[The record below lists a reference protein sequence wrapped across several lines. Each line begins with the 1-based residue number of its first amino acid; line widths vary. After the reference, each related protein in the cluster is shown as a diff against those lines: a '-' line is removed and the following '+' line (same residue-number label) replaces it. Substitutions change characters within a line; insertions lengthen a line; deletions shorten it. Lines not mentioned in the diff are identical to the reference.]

1 MLNQQKNSEIKMTV
15 KKKISMTVNGRLVN
29 AEIEPRRHL
38 VDFLREDLHLKGPHL
53 GCEQGACGACT
64 VKVDGQII
72 RGCLFLAV
80 QADGSVV
87 ETVEGL
93 TKSGA
98 LADLQESFMRHNAMQ
113 CGFCSSGMLLAAAE
127 LIEKQPKASR
137 EEVREWISGNYCRC
151 TGYHSIV
158 DAIVDVLD
166 ARAKGQKIKPVLANA

>member
-1 MLNQQKNSEIKMTV
+1 MSL
-15 KKKISMTVNGRLVN
+15 KKKISMTVNGQLVN
-29 AEIEPRRHL
+29 AEIESRKHL

-80 QADGSVV
+80 QADGKVV

-93 TKSGA
+93 TKNGV
-98 LADLQESFMRHNAMQ
+98 LADLQESFLRHNAMQ

-127 LIEKQPKASR
+127 LIEKQPKATR
-137 EEVREWISGNYCRC
+137 EQVREWISGNYCRC

-158 DAIVDVLD
+158 DAIVAVLD
-166 ARAKGQKIKPVLANA
+166 TRAKGQTNKPVVAHA

>member
-1 MLNQQKNSEIKMTV
+1 MSL

-93 TKSGA
+93 TKNGV
-98 LADLQESFMRHNAMQ
+98 LTDLQESFMRHSAMQ

-127 LIEKQPKASR
+127 LIEKQPKATR
-137 EEVREWISGNYCRC
+137 EQVREWISGNYCRC

-158 DAIVDVLD
+158 DAIIDVLD

>member
-1 MLNQQKNSEIKMTV
+1 MSL
-15 KKKISMTVNGRLVN
+15 KKQISMTVNGTLVN

-64 VKVDGQII
+64 VKVNGQII

-80 QADGSVV
+80 QANGAVV

-98 LADLQESFMRHNAMQ
+98 LADLQESFMRRNAMQ

-127 LIEKQPKASR
+127 LIEKQPKATR
-137 EEVREWISGNYCRC
+137 EQVREWISGNYCRC

-158 DAIVDVLD
+158 DAIVDVLE
-166 ARAKGQKIKPVLANA
+166 ARSKGQKVKPVIAHA

>member
-1 MLNQQKNSEIKMTV
+1 MAL
-15 KKKISMTVNGRLVN
+15 KKKISMTVNGALVN
-29 AEIEPRRHL
+29 AEVEPRRHL
-38 VDFLREDLHLKGPHL
+38 VDFLREELHLKGPHL

-80 QADGSVV
+80 QADGCVV

-93 TKSGA
+93 TKSGV

-166 ARAKGQKIKPVLANA
+166 ARSKGQKVKPVTAHA

>member
-1 MLNQQKNSEIKMTV
+1 MSI
-15 KKKISMTVNGRLVN
+15 KKKIAMTVNGVSVK
-29 AEIEPRRHL
+29 AEIEPRTHL
-38 VDFLREDLHLKGPHL
+38 VDFLREELHLKGPHL

-64 VKVDGQII
+64 VKVNGQII
-72 RGCLFLAV
+72 RGCLYLAI
-80 QADGSVV
+80 QADGCEV
-87 ETVEGL
+87 ETIEGL

-98 LADLQESFMRHNAMQ
+98 LSDLQESFMRHNAMQ

-127 LIEKQPKASR
+127 LIEQRPKASR

-166 ARAKGQKIKPVLANA
+166 ARAKGQKIKPVVAHA

>member
-1 MLNQQKNSEIKMTV
+1 MSL
-15 KKKISMTVNGRLVN
+15 KKQISMTVNGILVN

-64 VKVDGQII
+64 VKVNGQII

-80 QADGSVV
+80 QANGAVV
-87 ETVEGL
+87 ETIEGL

-98 LADLQESFMRHNAMQ
+98 LADLQESFMRRNAMQ

-127 LIEKQPKASR
+127 LIEKQPKATR
-137 EEVREWISGNYCRC
+137 EQVREWISGNYCRC

-158 DAIVDVLD
+158 DAIVDVLE
-166 ARAKGQKIKPVLANA
+166 ARSKGQKVKPVVAHA

>member
-1 MLNQQKNSEIKMTV
+1 MSL
-15 KKKISMTVNGRLVN
+15 KKKITLTVNGVEVT
-29 AEIEPRRHL
+29 AEVEPRMHL
-38 VDFLREDLHLKGPHL
+38 VDFLREELHLKGPHL

-72 RGCLFLAV
+72 RGCLYLAV
-80 QADGSVV
+80 QANGSVV

-113 CGFCSSGMLLAAAE
+113 CGFCSSGMLLAASE
-127 LIEKQPKASR
+127 LVEQQPKASR

-151 TGYHSIV
+151 TCYHAIV
-158 DAIVDVLD
+158 DAIVAVLD
-166 ARAKGQKIKPVLANA
+166 ARAKGQKIKPVVANA

>member
-1 MLNQQKNSEIKMTV
+1 MSL
-15 KKKISMTVNGRLVN
+15 KKKITLTVNGVEVT
-29 AEIEPRRHL
+29 AEVEPRTHL

-72 RGCLFLAV
+72 RGCLYLAV
-80 QADGSVV
+80 QANGAVV

-127 LIEKQPKASR
+127 LVEKRPKASR
-137 EEVREWISGNYCRC
+137 EQVREWISGNYCRC

-158 DAIVDVLD
+158 DAIVAVLD
-166 ARAKGQKIKPVLANA
+166 ARLKGQKIKPVVANA

>member
-1 MLNQQKNSEIKMTV
+1 MSL
-15 KKKISMTVNGRLVN
+15 KKKITLTVNGIQVT
-29 AEIEPRRHL
+29 AEVEPRMHL

-72 RGCLFLAV
+72 RGCLYLAV
-80 QADGSVV
+80 QANGSVV
-87 ETVEGL
+87 ETIEGL

-98 LADLQESFMRHNAMQ
+98 LADLQESFMLHNAMQ

-127 LIEKQPKASR
+127 LVEKQPKASR
-137 EEVREWISGNYCRC
+137 EQVREWISGNYCRC

-158 DAIVDVLD
+158 DAIVAVLD
-166 ARAKGQKIKPVLANA
+166 ARSKGQKIKPVVANA

>member
-1 MLNQQKNSEIKMTV
+1 MSL
-15 KKKISMTVNGRLVN
+15 KKKISMTVNGVLVN

-38 VDFLREDLHLKGPHL
+38 VDFLREDLYLKGPHL

-64 VKVDGQII
+64 VKVNGQII

-80 QADGSVV
+80 QADGAVV

-98 LADLQESFMRHNAMQ
+98 LADLQESFMRRNAMQ

-127 LIEKQPKASR
+127 LIEKQPKATR
-137 EEVREWISGNYCRC
+137 EQVREWISGNYCRC

-158 DAIVDVLD
+158 DAIVDVLE
-166 ARAKGQKIKPVLANA
+166 ARSKGQKVKPVVAHA

>member
-1 MLNQQKNSEIKMTV
+1 MSL

-93 TKSGA
+93 TKNGV

-127 LIEKQPKASR
+127 LIEKQPKSSR
-137 EEVREWISGNYCRC
+137 EQVREWISGNYCRC

>member
-1 MLNQQKNSEIKMTV
+1 MTL
-15 KKKISMTVNGRLVN
+15 KKQISMTVNGILVN
-29 AEIEPRRHL
+29 AEIEPRKHL

-64 VKVDGQII
+64 VKVNGQVI

-80 QADGSVV
+80 QANGAVV
-87 ETVEGL
+87 ETIEGL

-98 LADLQESFMRHNAMQ
+98 LADLQESFMRRNAMQ

-127 LIEKQPKASR
+127 LIEKQPKSTR
-137 EEVREWISGNYCRC
+137 EQVREWISGNYCRC

-158 DAIVDVLD
+158 DAIVDVLE
-166 ARAKGQKIKPVLANA
+166 ARAKGQKIKPVVAHV

>member
-1 MLNQQKNSEIKMTV
+1 MIL
-15 KKKISMTVNGRLVN
+15 KKKISMTENGRLVN

-38 VDFLREDLHLKGPHL
+38 VDFFREDLHLKGPHL

-93 TKSGA
+93 TKNGV
-98 LADLQESFMRHNAMQ
+98 LADLQESFMHHNAMQ

-127 LIEKQPKASR
+127 LIEKQPKATR
-137 EEVREWISGNYCRC
+137 EQVREWISGNYCRC

-166 ARAKGQKIKPVLANA
+166 ARANGQKIKPVLANA

>member
-1 MLNQQKNSEIKMTV
+1 MSL

-64 VKVDGQII
+64 VKVNGQII

-80 QADGSVV
+80 QADGGVV

-93 TKSGA
+93 TKDGT
-98 LADLQESFMRHNAMQ
+98 LTDLQESFMRHNAMQ

-127 LIEKQPKASR
+127 LIEKQPKATR

>member
-1 MLNQQKNSEIKMTV
+1 MIV

>member
-1 MLNQQKNSEIKMTV
+1 MSL
-15 KKKISMTVNGRLVN
+15 KKHISMTVNGVLVN

-64 VKVDGQII
+64 VKVNGQII

-80 QADGSVV
+80 QANGAVV
-87 ETVEGL
+87 ETIEGL

-158 DAIVDVLD
+158 DAIVDVIE
-166 ARAKGQKIKPVLANA
+166 ARAKGQKIKPIVALA

>member
-1 MLNQQKNSEIKMTV
+1 MSL
-15 KKKISMTVNGRLVN
+15 KKKITLTVNGVEVT
-29 AEIEPRRHL
+29 AEVEPRMHL
-38 VDFLREDLHLKGPHL
+38 VDFLREELHLKGPHL

-72 RGCLFLAV
+72 RGCLYLAV
-80 QADGSVV
+80 QANGSVV

-113 CGFCSSGMLLAAAE
+113 CGFCSSGMLLAASE
-127 LIEKQPKASR
+127 LVEQQPKASR

-151 TGYHSIV
+151 TGYHAIV
-158 DAIVDVLD
+158 DAIVAVLD
-166 ARAKGQKIKPVLANA
+166 ARAKGQKNKTVVANA

>member
-1 MLNQQKNSEIKMTV
+1 MSL
-15 KKKISMTVNGRLVN
+15 KKQVSMTVNGVLVN

-64 VKVDGQII
+64 VKVNGQII

-80 QADGSVV
+80 QANGAVV

-98 LADLQESFMRHNAMQ
+98 LADLQESFMRRNAMQ

-127 LIEKQPKASR
+127 LIEKQPKATR
-137 EEVREWISGNYCRC
+137 EQVREWISGNYCRC

-158 DAIVDVLD
+158 DAIVDVLE
-166 ARAKGQKIKPVLANA
+166 ARSKGQKVKPVIAHA

>member
-1 MLNQQKNSEIKMTV
+1 MSL
-15 KKKISMTVNGRLVN
+15 KKKITLTVNGVEVT
-29 AEIEPRRHL
+29 AEVEPRTHL

-72 RGCLFLAV
+72 RGCLYLAV
-80 QADGSVV
+80 QANGAVV

-127 LIEKQPKASR
+127 LVEKQPKASR
-137 EEVREWISGNYCRC
+137 EQVREWISGNYCRC

-158 DAIVDVLD
+158 DAIVAVLD
-166 ARAKGQKIKPVLANA
+166 ARSKGQKIKPVVANA

>member
-1 MLNQQKNSEIKMTV
+1 MSL
-15 KKKISMTVNGRLVN
+15 KKKITLTVNGIQVT
-29 AEIEPRRHL
+29 AEVEPRTHL

-72 RGCLFLAV
+72 RGCLYLAI
-80 QADGSVV
+80 QANGSVV

-127 LIEKQPKASR
+127 LVEKKPKASR

-158 DAIVDVLD
+158 DAIVAVLD
-166 ARAKGQKIKPVLANA
+166 ARSKGQKIKPVVANA

>member
-1 MLNQQKNSEIKMTV
+1 MSL
-15 KKKISMTVNGRLVN
+15 KKQISMTVNGVLVN

-64 VKVDGQII
+64 VKVNGQII

-80 QADGSVV
+80 QANGAVV
-87 ETVEGL
+87 ETIEGL

-98 LADLQESFMRHNAMQ
+98 LADLQESFMRRNAMQ

-127 LIEKQPKASR
+127 LIEKQPKATR
-137 EEVREWISGNYCRC
+137 EQVREWISGNYCRC

-158 DAIVDVLD
+158 DAIFDVLE
-166 ARAKGQKIKPVLANA
+166 ARAKGQKIKPVIAHA

>member
-1 MLNQQKNSEIKMTV
+1 MSL
-15 KKKISMTVNGRLVN
+15 KKQISMTVNGTLVN

-64 VKVDGQII
+64 VKVNGQII

-80 QADGSVV
+80 QANGAEV

-98 LADLQESFMRHNAMQ
+98 LADLQESFMRRNAMQ

-127 LIEKQPKASR
+127 LIEKQPKATR
-137 EEVREWISGNYCRC
+137 EQVREWISGNYCRC

-158 DAIVDVLD
+158 DAIVDVLE
-166 ARAKGQKIKPVLANA
+166 ARSKGQKVKPVVAHA

>member
-1 MLNQQKNSEIKMTV
+1 MSL
-15 KKKISMTVNGRLVN
+15 KKQISMTVNGVLVN

-64 VKVDGQII
+64 VKVNGQII

-80 QADGSVV
+80 QANGAVV

-98 LADLQESFMRHNAMQ
+98 LADLQESFMRRNAMQ

-127 LIEKQPKASR
+127 LIEKQPKATR
-137 EEVREWISGNYCRC
+137 EQVREWISGNYCRC

-166 ARAKGQKIKPVLANA
+166 ARSKGQKVKPVVAHA

>member
-1 MLNQQKNSEIKMTV
+1 MTL
-15 KKKISMTVNGRLVN
+15 KKQISMTVNGILVN
-29 AEIEPRRHL
+29 AEIEPRKHL

-64 VKVDGQII
+64 VKVNGQII

-80 QADGSVV
+80 QANGAVV
-87 ETVEGL
+87 ETIEGL

-98 LADLQESFMRHNAMQ
+98 LADLQESFMRRNAMH

-127 LIEKQPKASR
+127 LIEKQPKSTR
-137 EEVREWISGNYCRC
+137 EQVREWISGNYCRC

-158 DAIVDVLD
+158 DAIVDVLE
-166 ARAKGQKIKPVLANA
+166 ARAKGQKIKPVVAHV

>member
-1 MLNQQKNSEIKMTV
+1 MSL
-15 KKKISMTVNGRLVN
+15 KKKVSITVNGVTIN
-29 AEIEPRRHL
+29 TEIEPRRHL

-80 QADGSVV
+80 QADGCVV
-87 ETVEGL
+87 ETIEGL

-137 EEVREWISGNYCRC
+137 AEVREWISGNYCRC
-151 TGYHSIV
+151 TGYHAIV
-158 DAIVDVLD
+158 DAIMDVLE
-166 ARAKGQKIKPVLANA
+166 ARIKGQKIKPVVAHA

>member
-1 MLNQQKNSEIKMTV
+1 MSL
-15 KKKISMTVNGRLVN
+15 KKKVSMTVNGVTVN

-38 VDFLREDLHLKGPHL
+38 VDFLREELHLKGPHL

-98 LADLQESFMRHNAMQ
+98 LADLQESFMRLNAMQ

-127 LIEKQPKASR
+127 LIEKQPKVSR

-151 TGYHSIV
+151 TGYHAIV
-158 DAIVDVLD
+158 DAIVDVLE
-166 ARAKGQKIKPVLANA
+166 ARAKGQKIKPVVAHA

>member
-1 MLNQQKNSEIKMTV
+1 MSL
-15 KKKISMTVNGRLVN
+15 KKKITLTVNGVQVT
-29 AEIEPRRHL
+29 AEVEPRTHL

-72 RGCLFLAV
+72 RGCLYLAV
-80 QADGSVV
+80 QANGSVV

-127 LIEKQPKASR
+127 LVEKQPKASR
-137 EEVREWISGNYCRC
+137 EQVREWISGNYCRC

-158 DAIVDVLD
+158 DAIVAVLD
-166 ARAKGQKIKPVLANA
+166 ARSKGQKMKPVVANA

>member
-1 MLNQQKNSEIKMTV
+1 MSL
-15 KKKISMTVNGRLVN
+15 KKKITLTVNGVQVT
-29 AEIEPRRHL
+29 AEVEPRTHL

-72 RGCLFLAV
+72 RGCLYLAV
-80 QADGSVV
+80 QANGSAV

-127 LIEKQPKASR
+127 LVEKQPKASR
-137 EEVREWISGNYCRC
+137 EQVREWISGNYCRC

-158 DAIVDVLD
+158 DAIIAVLD
-166 ARAKGQKIKPVLANA
+166 ARSKGQKMKPVVANA